1 MKSMFSLVSVSKSK
15 LFSGFAAMM
24 FSLVLAST
32 LVVAGCSAPAEDN
45 QNTAEN
51 AVQAEAT
58 LAVTVEAVAP
68 GVSDFEPLSQVVEI
82 SEEGTVYDA
91 LMATDWELDVQDSQY
106 GKYVNAIS
114 GLATG
119 DAGSMS
125 GWVFTVN
132 GEEIMESCETYVLAD
147 GDTVEWEYL
156 S

>member
-1 MKSMFSLVSVSKSK
+1 MKSIRSLVSARESK
-15 LFSGFAAMM
+15 LLCGFTAVVFSFA
-24 FSLVLAST
+24 LACA
-32 LVVAGCSAPAEDN
+32 LMLAGCSTPAEDS
-45 QNTAEN
+45 QNSAEN
-51 AVQAEAT
+51 AAQAEVA
-58 LAVTVEAVAP
+58 LSVTVEAVAP
-68 GVSDFEPLSQVVEI
+68 GVSDFEPLSQAVEI

-91 LMATDWELDVQDSQY
+91 LMATNWELDVQDSQY

-132 GEEIMESCETYVLAD
+132 GEEIMESCETYVLSD